1 MYGVPDSI
9 EKIEVYFPLFSSM
22 ETRGKCVMRE
32 GWDTTPDRDSYI
44 ETVQVCYSELDQC
57 WLNCAGL
64 IGPWP
69 EVCRQAAGHPSQLI
83 SPCKAWTSSVIV
95 FVVRVCVCMYVHPYA
110 HESVS

>member
-1 MYGVPDSI
+1 MVYVPDTI
-9 EKIEVYFPLFSSM
+9 EKIEVYFLLFSSM
-22 ETRGKCVMRE
+22 ETRGKSVMRE

-44 ETVQVCYSELDQC
+44 ETVQIRYSAS

-83 SPCKAWTSSVIV
+83 SPCTAWTSSVIV
-95 FVVRVCVCMYVHPYA
+95 
-110 HESVS
+110 